1 VPLEV
6 EAGTKIAAL
15 RDIRGCGIAC
25 GRGQTWLLTLA
36 PTLTLTLILT
46 MTLRE
51 RKRER
56 KQLFAEAVIVGTI
69 PLQRPASIPLQR
81 PASTPL
87 QRPASCRT
95 YPHTCTHAAIY
106 AHTHICTHAHTH
118 RYSYT
123 DVCTIDELR
132 IPRCSNDE

>member
-1 VPLEV
+1 MPLEV

-15 RDIRGCGIAC
+15 RDIRGCGIAR
-25 GRGQTWLLTLA
+25 GRRQTWLLTLA

-46 MTLRE
+46 RTLRE

-69 PLQRPASIPLQR
+69 PLRRPASIPLQR

-87 QRPASCRT
+87 
-95 YPHTCTHAAIY
+95 
-106 AHTHICTHAHTH
+106 
-118 RYSYT
+118 
-123 DVCTIDELR
+123 
-132 IPRCSNDE
+132 